1 MTQAA
6 DVVIAYMKAFEAGD
20 ALGVAGLFA
29 EDGAIMAPPMQ
40 TIRGRAAIETTLA
53 AVFGAIGVQVDEV
66 NVERVRELGDLAF
79 VEASSRELVT
89 NLAEGTTETHDYRE
103 LFCLE
108 RHGSDWKIASYMFNT
123 APQ

>member
-20 ALGVAGLFA
+20 APGVAGLFA
-29 EDGAIMAPPMQ
+29 EDGAIMAPPMP
-40 TIRGRAAIETTLA
+40 TIRGRAAIETTLS
-53 AVFGAIGVQVDEV
+53 AVFGAISVKVDQVDI
-66 NVERVRELGDLAF
+66 ERVRELGEMAF
-79 VEASSRELVT
+79 VEARSRELVT

-108 RHGSDWKIASYMFNT
+108 HHSGDWTIASYIFNT